1 MEDSLQIR
9 DVFSLSEIREKF
21 NNFSEADWIRL
32 GKISDSK
39 CWGLAINGDDL
50 LNEVLCRTLEG
61 KRKCPIDVP
70 VLIFLCRAMESLVS
84 AYLRK
89 RNNDALEQAIV
100 PNTDDADNENTI
112 FDLKPSLDTPD
123 EILHAKQILEKI
135 DQAFSGDEKAQMVLM
150 GQIDDLSPQEIQ
162 EIAGLSP
169 VKYAST
175 LRSIRRRLDK
185 LEAEGLFK

>member
-9 DVFSLSEIREKF
+9 EVFSLSEIRERF
-21 NNFSEADWIRL
+21 NNFSEVDWIKL

-70 VLIFLCRAMESLVS
+70 VLIFLYRAMESLVS

-100 PNTDDADNENTI
+100 PNADDADNENTI

-162 EIAGLSP
+162 GIIGLSP
-169 VKYAST
+169 VEYAST

-185 LEAEGLFK
+185 LKAEGLFK